1 MDALAHP
8 STRSTGILV
17 DLVDVAK
24 NFRELAGV
32 APRRLLVSIACPFAI
47 WGGRVREHV
56 TPAQVHLLRLV
67 EVTTVRVFTDFDVLT
82 VVWHFPTG
90 FKLVV
95 LTHFYHLGA

>member
-1 MDALAHP
+1 MDAQAHT

-32 APRRLLVSIACPFAI
+32 APRWLLVSIACPFTI

-56 TPAQVHLLRLV
+56 TPA
-67 EVTTVRVFTDFDVLT
+67 
-82 VVWHFPTG
+82 
-90 FKLVV
+90 
-95 LTHFYHLGA
+95 